1 MSTLELIII
10 ISLVAELGNL
20 ALLTLLVRIYWDN
33 YKAIRSKF
41 AVGLMF
47 FASAFLLKS
56 ILTVAALFAFTFLSV
71 SHADLEANLGL
82 IAPLPLAIIEFIA
95 LAFLYKV
102 TRE

>member
-10 ISLVAELGNL
+10 VSLVAELGNL
-20 ALLTLLVRIYWDN
+20 VLLTLLVRIYWQN
-33 YKAIRSKF
+33 YKEIHSKF

-56 ILTVAALFAFTFLSV
+56 ILTIATLFVFAILST
-71 SHADLEANLGL
+71 SHIDFEANLGI

>member
-1 MSTLELIII
+1 MIII

-20 ALLTLLVRIYWDN
+20 VLLTLLVRIYWQN
-33 YKAIRSKF
+33 YKEIRSKF

-56 ILTVAALFAFTFLSV
+56 ILTVTTLFVFAIQST
-71 SHADLEANLGL
+71 SHIDFDANPGI

-102 TRE
+102 TRD

>member
-10 ISLVAELGNL
+10 VSLLAEFGNL
-20 ALLTLLVRIYWDN
+20 VLLTLLLRIYWDN
-33 YKAIRSKF
+33 YKALSSKF
-41 AVGLMF
+41 AFGLMF

-56 ILTVAALFAFTFLSV
+56 LLTVAALFAFALLSRPPFDV
-71 SHADLEANLGL
+71 DANLGL
-82 IAPLPLAIIEFIA
+82 IAPLPLTMIEFAA